1 VNGVS
6 RYRLGEMIRL
16 RVSVTS
22 LAVIGL
28 GMLLGASSYESV
40 VMAPNFAAR
49 VPESLQH
56 IREFF
61 VTTNPGTFFRILAPA
76 TQVLLILALVLNWR
90 VQGARW
96 WLAGALIALALADVI
111 TFTFHY
117 PRNDL
122 MFVRP
127 LAEAQSGE
135 LEAAARQWGL
145 GNYLRVALLAGAVT
159 SALRG
164 LSYSWKTFT

>member
-1 VNGVS
+1 
-6 RYRLGEMIRL
+6 M
-16 RVSVTS
+16 TS

-40 VMAPNFAAR
+40 VMAPNFTAR

-56 IREFF
+56 AREFF

-76 TQVLLILALVLNWR
+76 TQVLLVVAVALNWR

-111 TFTFHY
+111 TFSFHY

-127 LAEAQSGE
+127 FADVPPGE
-135 LEAAARQWGL
+135 LEAAARQWGP
-145 GNYLRVALLAGAVT
+145 GNHVRVALLAGAVA

-164 LSYSWKTFT
+164 LSYSWRTVA